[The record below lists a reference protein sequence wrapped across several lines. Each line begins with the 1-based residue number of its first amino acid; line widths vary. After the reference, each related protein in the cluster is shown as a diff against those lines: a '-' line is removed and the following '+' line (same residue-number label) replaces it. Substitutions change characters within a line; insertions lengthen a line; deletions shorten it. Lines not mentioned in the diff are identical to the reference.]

1 MTTWQKRSQALI
13 FVLAGLAAWVAG
25 LLSAGRTAWPQ
36 IVAYWLVLTGK
47 NVCDL
52 LAARKK

>member
-25 LLSAGRTAWPQ
+25 LLIAGRTAWPQ

-52 LAARKK
+52 LAAREK

>member
-1 MTTWQKRSQALI
+1 MSTWQKRSQALI

-25 LLSAGRTAWPQ
+25 LLIVGGTAWPQ
-36 IVAYWLVLTGK
+36 IIAYWLVLTGK

-52 LAARKK
+52 LAARGK